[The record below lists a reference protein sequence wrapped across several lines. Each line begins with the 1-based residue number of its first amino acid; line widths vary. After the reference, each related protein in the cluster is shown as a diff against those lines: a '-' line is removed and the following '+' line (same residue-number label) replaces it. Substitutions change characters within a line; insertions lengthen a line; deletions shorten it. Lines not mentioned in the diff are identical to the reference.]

1 MAHPAIGAAV
11 LALLLAA
18 HRTFSME
25 EPLHSSSGGVPTMVA
40 VVSAV
45 PQQVIGLQDVKR
57 RKVLESQPVEYG
69 RDGVENHV
77 SVGVVPASTV
87 VSTAASSQQGGALPP
102 SVTAAFSG
110 HASAGV
116 IHHHTS
122 AAGMMPTIKKPNTT
136 AICTDCGVKHASFGM
151 KEDRKR
157 RWCGACAKSNGHPDA
172 VNVNAKMCED
182 CGVKMASF
190 GTHND
195 QKKRWC
201 SSCAKTKEH
210 TGAQYLGK
218 RYMCEDCNKK
228 RAAWGDGTNKKRRWC
243 GSCVK
248 TNGHKGA
255 TIIGVK
261 LCEDCNDKQATF
273 GVEPD
278 KVC

>member
-1 MAHPAIGAAV
+1 
-11 LALLLAA
+11 
-18 HRTFSME
+18 
-25 EPLHSSSGGVPTMVA
+25 MVA

-45 PQQVIGLQDVKR
+45 PHQVIGLQPEMKR
-57 RKVLESQPVEYG
+57 RKMVESQPVQYG
-69 RDGVENHV
+69 SDGLTHHV
-77 SVGVVPASTV
+77 TVGVAPGSAA
-87 VSTAASSQQGGALPP
+87 VSIAVGSQHGGALPP
-102 SVTAAFSG
+102 SLATAVD
-110 HASAGV
+110 ASA
-116 IHHHTS
+116 
-122 AAGMMPTIKKPNTT
+122 AEMPMKKPNTT
-136 AICTDCGVKHASFGM
+136 AICTDCGVKHASFGT
-151 KEDRKR
+151 KGDRKR
-157 RWCGACAKSNGHPDA
+157 RWCGACAKSNGYSNA

-182 CGVKMASF
+182 CGAKIASF

-201 SSCAKTKEH
+201 SSCAKTKQH

-248 TNGHKGA
+248 ANGHTGA

-273 GVEPD
+273 GVELD
-278 KVC
+278 KVCRRNLRVRPFSQPRVHRVART